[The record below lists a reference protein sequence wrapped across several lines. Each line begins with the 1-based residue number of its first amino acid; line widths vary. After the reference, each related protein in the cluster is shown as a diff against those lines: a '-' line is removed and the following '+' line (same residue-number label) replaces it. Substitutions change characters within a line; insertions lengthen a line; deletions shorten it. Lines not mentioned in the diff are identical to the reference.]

1 MIRAPHFGSLD
12 RTQQEAVGERDLRQP
27 TRLPMSYVYR
37 IGILFFIACFLAP
50 DAAAQRYSG
59 ISHDLN
65 VTIPRIEEGT
75 AVIDGALSDDIWA
88 QAARLADFSQ
98 YQPVDGR
105 PAADPTEIYV
115 WYSADAIYFGI
126 QATELHGDVVRA
138 TQANRDNIASEDHV
152 QILLDTQNDNQIG
165 YLFGVNP
172 LGVQQDGTRS
182 DQFGGGA
189 GGRSATGGGSR
200 DINPLDGSVDL
211 NPDYTFESAGR
222 LTDTGYEV
230 EIRIPFKS
238 LRYQDA
244 DVQDWGI
251 HVLRRVQHSGFQ
263 DTWAPAVRANASFLG
278 QSGKLTGLRDMN
290 RGLVLD
296 ITPTVTSV
304 ASGSEDAQ
312 GDWGYSDDTQFGADV
327 KWGIRQNLV
336 LNGTVNPDF
345 SQVEADVG
353 QVVLN
358 ERFAL
363 FFPDKRP
370 FFLEGLELFD
380 TPGQMIYTRRIVAP
394 IAGAKVTGKVG
405 KLNVATILAAD
416 DQEYS
421 ASGSDNPLFGVARLR
436 RDLGGNNTVGAV
448 LTTRE
453 EGDQYSRLA
462 GADGR
467 FYHGGKYYVE
477 GQVVGSW
484 TDSGDGSI
492 GGSFSNISWDR
503 TGRRWGFNYGVNAIS
518 PEFQAAA
525 GFVNRTGI
533 VNAHAFNRL
542 SFYGEE
548 GALVETIGGFTGIT
562 RIWNYDDTAAG
573 PIEGGESMFPSA
585 TLRGGWRVS
594 SSLNRNFYTY
604 LPSDYAGYDVVES
617 AGAAFSDVFEIPDQE
632 TNQFS
637 GSLAV
642 TTPTFRLFTL
652 SLSASRGHTP
662 IFAEAS
668 KGRSTGYSVV
678 LDARPTSAIRAS
690 FQMQH
695 YTLERRVDDSQYSQE
710 IIPRLKVEYQ
720 LTPDIF
726 FRVIGQYAARE
737 RSALKDRDGNLIRVN
752 GDLTSDSESN
762 DLRMDWLF
770 SYRPNPGTL
779 LYLGYG
785 ATMDDAGQKRFQDFQ
800 RINDGFFLKLSYLF
814 RVG

>member
-1 MIRAPHFGSLD
+1 MRALL
-12 RTQQEAVGERDLRQP
+12 RTGLLLSALWIPLTLHAQTFSGASQQIDVA
-27 TRLPMSYVYR
+27 
-37 IGILFFIACFLAP
+37 
-50 DAAAQRYSG
+50 
-59 ISHDLN
+59 
-65 VTIPRIEEGT
+65 IPRFDEGSIEL
-75 AVIDGALSDDIWA
+75 DGALTDAIWER
-88 QAARLADFSQ
+88 AARLTDFSQ

-105 PAADPTEIYV
+105 AASDPTEVLV
-115 WYSADAIYFGI
+115 WYAADAIYFGI
-126 QATELHGDVVRA
+126 RATELHGDVVRA

-152 QILLDTQNDNQIG
+152 QILLDTQNDNRIG

-200 DINPLDGSVDL
+200 NINPLDGSVDL
-211 NPDYTFESAGR
+211 NPDYAFDSAGR
-222 LTDTGYEV
+222 LTANGYEV

-263 DTWAPAVRANASFLG
+263 DSWAPAVRANASFLA
-278 QSGKLTGLRDMN
+278 QSGTLSGLRDMS

-296 ITPTVTSV
+296 VTPTLTS
-304 ASGSEDAQ
+304 AFNGAQ
-312 GDWGYSDDTQFGADV
+312 NTAGDWEYADDTQVGGDV

-336 LNGTVNPDF
+336 LNGTINPDF

-370 FFLEGLELFD
+370 FFLEGIELFD

-394 IAGAKVTGKVG
+394 VAGTKVTGKVG
-405 KLNVATILAAD
+405 KLNVASILAAD
-416 DQEYS
+416 DEAFS
-421 ASGSDNPLFGVARLR
+421 ASGSDNPLFGVVRLR
-436 RDLGGNNTVGAV
+436 RDLSGNNTAGAV

-453 EGDQYSRLA
+453 DGDQYSRLMGGDA
-462 GADGR
+462 R
-467 FYHGGKYYVE
+467 FYHGGKYFVE

-484 TDSGDGSI
+484 TDRGSGTL
-492 GGSFSNISWDR
+492 GGSFSNLTWDR
-503 TGRRWGFNYGVNAIS
+503 TGRRWGFNYSLNAVS
-518 PEFQAAA
+518 PDFEAAA
-525 GFVNRTGI
+525 GFVNRTDI
-533 VNAHAFNRL
+533 ISARAFNRL

-548 GALVETIGGFTGIT
+548 GALVETIGGFGGVS
-562 RIWNYDDTAAG
+562 RIWQYEDTGRG
-573 PIEGGESMFPSA
+573 PIEGGESLFPSA
-585 TLRGGWRVS
+585 TLRGGWRLS
-594 SSLNRNFYTY
+594 GSLNRNFFSYNPATY
-604 LPSDYAGYDVVES
+604 SGYDVVAS
-617 AGAAFSDVFEIPDQE
+617 AGATTSDVFVIPERE
-632 TNQFS
+632 TNQWS
-637 GSLAV
+637 GSLGV
-642 TTPTFRLFTL
+642 TTPTYRLFTL
-652 SLSASRGHTP
+652 SLSSTFGQTP

-668 KGRSTGYSVV
+668 PGYGSSYSVV
-678 LDARPTSAIRAS
+678 LDARPTQAIRAS

-695 YTLERRVDDSQYSQE
+695 YTLNRKVDDSQFSRE
-710 IIPRLKVEYQ
+710 IIPRVKVEYQ

-726 FRVIGQYAARE
+726 FRVIGQYASRE
-737 RSALKDRDGNLIRVN
+737 RSALKDRYGNLIRIDGN
-752 GDLTSDSESN
+752 LTSDSELN

-785 ATMDDAGQKRFQDFQ
+785 STMEDAGQRRFENLQ
-800 RINDGFFLKLSYLF
+800 RLNDGFFLKLSYLF
-814 RVG
+814 KA

>member
-1 MIRAPHFGSLD
+1 MSVVWRVSRQSTRRLLMSL
-12 RTQQEAVGERDLRQP
+12 RYCLGVVLLVVFATV
-27 TRLPMSYVYR
+27 
-37 IGILFFIACFLAP
+37 P
-50 DAAAQRYSG
+50 DAFAQRYSG
-59 ISHDLN
+59 ISSDTN
-65 VTIPRIEEGT
+65 VSIPRLEAEF
-75 AVIDGALSDDIWA
+75 AVIDGAMTDEVWSR
-88 QAARLADFSQ
+88 AARLADFSQ

-105 PAADPTEIYV
+105 PAADPTEVYV
-115 WYSADAIYFGI
+115 WYSAEAIFFGVK
-126 QATELHGDVVRA
+126 ATELHGDVVRA

-189 GGRSATGGGSR
+189 GGRSATGGGSSN
-200 DINPLDGSVDL
+200 INPLDGSVDL

-244 DVQDWGI
+244 DVQEWGI

-296 ITPTVTSV
+296 VAPTVTS
-304 ASGSEDAQ
+304 ALAGSENLD
-312 GDWGYSDDTQFGADV
+312 GDWAYSDDTQFGADV

-370 FFLEGLELFD
+370 FFLEGMELFD

-394 IAGAKVTGKVG
+394 IAGAKMTGKVG

-416 DQEYS
+416 DQDFS
-421 ASGSDNPLFGVARLR
+421 ASGSDNPLFSVVRLR
-436 RDLGGNNTVGAV
+436 RDLSGNNTAGVV
-448 LTTRE
+448 LTSRE
-453 EGDQYSRLA
+453 DGSQFSRLA
-462 GADGR
+462 GADTR
-467 FYHGGKYYVE
+467 IYHGGKYYVE
-477 GQVVGSW
+477 AQHVNSW
-484 TDSGDGSI
+484 TDSGGGSVS
-492 GGSFSNISWDR
+492 GSFSNLSWDR
-503 TGRRWGFNYGVNAIS
+503 TGRRWGFNYAVMAVS
-518 PEFQAAA
+518 PEFRAAA
-525 GFVNRTGI
+525 GFVNRTD
-533 VNAHAFNRL
+533 VVDAHFYNRL

-548 GALVETIGGFTGIT
+548 GAFLETIGGFTGVN
-562 RIWNYDDTAAG
+562 RIWDYSNSEAG

-585 TLRGGWRVS
+585 TLRGGWNVNA
-594 SSLNRNFYTY
+594 SLNRNFYTY
-604 LPSDYAGYDVVES
+604 LPADYVAYDVIS
-617 AGAAFSDVFEIPDQE
+617 APEAPFSQAFDLPEQE

-637 GSLAV
+637 GSLGV

-652 SLSASRGHTP
+652 SLSASRGQTP
-662 IFAEAS
+662 IFAEAAPGKS
-668 KGRSTGYSVV
+668 RSYRII

-695 YTLERRVDDSQYSQE
+695 YTLERDLDGSQFSRE

-720 LTPDIF
+720 LTKDIF

-737 RSALKDRDGNLIRVN
+737 RSSLKDRNGNLIRIN
-752 GDLTSDSESN
+752 GDLTSDSKSN
-762 DLRMDWLF
+762 SLRTDWLF
-770 SYRPNPGTL
+770 SYRPSPGTL

-785 ATMDDAGQKRFQDFQ
+785 STMEDAGQKRFEEL
-800 RINDGFFLKLSYLF
+800 RRLNDGFFLKLSYLF
-814 RVG
+814 RVE

>member
-1 MIRAPHFGSLD
+1 MHALLLATLMFF
-12 RTQQEAVGERDLRQP
+12 QQ
-27 TRLPMSYVYR
+27 
-37 IGILFFIACFLAP
+37 
-50 DAAAQRYSG
+50 AATYSG
-59 ISHDLN
+59 TQNKID
-65 VTIPRIEEGT
+65 VDIPRLEAEGVQVDGVLDEE
-75 AVIDGALSDDIWA
+75 VWA
-88 QAARLADFSQ
+88 QAARLTDFSQ

-105 PAADPTEIYV
+105 PASDPTEVLV
-115 WYSADAIYFGI
+115 WYAADAIYFGI
-126 QATELHGDVVRA
+126 KATELHGDVVRA

-165 YLFGVNP
+165 YLFGVNA

-189 GGRSATGGGSR
+189 GGRSATGGGSSN
-200 DINPLDGSVDL
+200 INALDGSVDL
-211 NPDYTFESAGR
+211 NPDYTFTSRGR
-222 LTDTGYEV
+222 LTPTGYEV

-238 LRYQDA
+238 LRYQGA
-244 DVQDWGI
+244 EVQEWGI
-251 HVLRRVQHSGFQ
+251 HVLRKVQHSGFQ

-278 QSGKLTGLRDMN
+278 QSGSLKGLRDMN

-296 ITPTVTSV
+296 VVPTVTS
-304 ASGSEDAQ
+304 AFNGAENPS
-312 GDWGYSDDTQFGADV
+312 GDWEYADDTQFGADV
-327 KWGIRQNLV
+327 KWGIRQNLT
-336 LNGTVNPDF
+336 LNGTINPDF

-363 FFPDKRP
+363 FFPEKRP

-394 IAGAKVTGKVG
+394 GGKVG

-416 DQEYS
+416 DQDFS
-421 ASGSDNPLFGVARLR
+421 ASGSDNPLFGVVRLR
-436 RDLGGNNTVGAV
+436 RDLNGNNTAGVV

-453 EGDQYSRLA
+453 DGDRYSRLA

-477 GQVVGSW
+477 AQAVGSW
-484 TDSGDGSI
+484 TDTGAGSVS
-492 GGSFSNISWDR
+492 GSFSNLSWDR
-503 TGRRWGFNYGVNAIS
+503 TGRRWGFNYAVKAIS
-518 PEFQAAA
+518 PDFRAAA
-525 GFVNRTGI
+525 GFVNRTG
-533 VNAHAFNRL
+533 VVDAHAYNRL

-548 GALVETIGGFTGIT
+548 GALVETVGGFVGIT
-562 RIWNYDDTAAG
+562 RIWDHADTGAG
-573 PIEGGESMFPSA
+573 PIEGSDALWPSA
-585 TLRGGWRVS
+585 TLRGGWR
-594 SSLNRNFYTY
+594 LNGALTRSFYSY
-604 LPSDYAGYDVVES
+604 LPGSYDGYDVVAS
-617 AGAAFSDVFEIPDQE
+617 AGAATAAAFVVPDKE
-632 TNQFS
+632 TDQFS
-637 GSLAV
+637 GSIGV
-642 TTPTFRLFTL
+642 TTPTFQLFTL
-652 SLSASRGHTP
+652 SLNVAHAQIP
-662 IFAEAS
+662 IFSEAS
-668 KGRSTGYSVV
+668 KGASRSYTVA

-695 YTLERRVDDSQYSQE
+695 YTLERKVDGSQYSKE

-726 FRVIGQYAARE
+726 VRVIGQYAARE
-737 RSALKDRDGNLIRVN
+737 REALKDREGNLIRIN
-752 GDLTSDSESN
+752 GELTSDTESN

-785 ATMDDAGQKRFQDFQ
+785 STMEDAGQQRFQDL
-800 RINDGFFLKLSYLF
+800 RRLNDGFFLKLSYLF

>member
-1 MIRAPHFGSLD
+1 MPILYRAGLIALLIAGLSL
-12 RTQQEAVGERDLRQP
+12 E
-27 TRLPMSYVYR
+27 SN
-37 IGILFFIACFLAP
+37 
-50 DAAAQRYSG
+50 AQRYSG
-59 ISHDLN
+59 ISHDTD
-65 VTIPRIEEGT
+65 VKIPRIENGT
-75 AVIDGALSDDIWA
+75 AMIDGVMTDDVWS
-88 QAARLADFSQ
+88 QAAILADFSQ

-105 PAADPTEIYV
+105 PAANPTEVYV
-115 WYSADAIYFGI
+115 WYAADAIYFGI
-126 QATELHGDVVRA
+126 KATELGGDVVRA

-152 QILLDTQNDNQIG
+152 QILLDTENSNRIG

-172 LGVQQDGTRS
+172 FGVQQDGTRS

-200 DINPLDGSVDL
+200 NISPLDGSVDL
-211 NPDYTFESAGR
+211 NPDYSWDSAGR

-238 LRYQDA
+238 LRYQDS

-263 DTWAPAVRANASFLG
+263 DTWAPAIRANASFLG
-278 QSGKLTGLRDMN
+278 QSGTLTGLRDME

-296 ITPTVTSV
+296 VTPTVTS
-304 ASGSEDAQ
+304 ALAGAEDID
-312 GDWGYSDDTQFGADV
+312 GDWAYSDDTQFGADV

-416 DQEYS
+416 DEEYS
-421 ASGSDNPLFGVARLR
+421 ASGSDNPLFGVARIR
-436 RDLGGNNTVGAV
+436 RDLKDNNTVGAV

-453 EGDQYSRLA
+453 DGNQYSRLL

-467 FYHGGKYYVE
+467 FYHGQRYFVE

-484 TDSGDGSI
+484 TDAGQGSVS
-492 GGSFSNISWDR
+492 GSFSNIQWDR
-503 TGRRWGFNYGVNAIS
+503 TGRRWGFNYGVNTVS
-518 PEFQAAA
+518 PDFQAAA

-533 VNAHAFNRL
+533 VDAHAFNRL

-548 GALVETIGGFTGIT
+548 GVLVETIGGFTGIT
-562 RIWNYDDTAAG
+562 RIWNYDDTSAG
-573 PIEGGESMFPSA
+573 PIEGGESVFPSA
-585 TLRGGWRVS
+585 TLRGGWNIS
-594 SSLNRNFYTY
+594 GSLNRNFFTY
-604 LPSDYAGYDVVES
+604 LPEDYASYDVVS
-617 AGAAFSDVFEIPDQE
+617 SPTAAFSEVFEIPEQE

-637 GSLAV
+637 GSIGV

-652 SLSASRGHTP
+652 SLSTSRGQTP

-668 KGRSTGYSVV
+668 QGNSTSYSVV
-678 LDARPTSAIRAS
+678 LDARPTSSIRAS

-695 YTLERRVDDSQYSQE
+695 YTLRRDLDDSQFSKE

-737 RSALKDRDGNLIRVN
+737 RSALKDREGNLIRIN

-762 DLRMDWLF
+762 SLRTDWLF

-785 ATMDDAGQKRFQDFQ
+785 STMEDAGQKRFEDL
-800 RINDGFFLKLSYLF
+800 RRLNDGFFLKLSYLF
-814 RVG
+814 RV

>member
-1 MIRAPHFGSLD
+1 MHALLLATLMFFQQAATHSGTQKNLD
-12 RTQQEAVGERDLRQP
+12 V
-27 TRLPMSYVYR
+27 
-37 IGILFFIACFLAP
+37 
-50 DAAAQRYSG
+50 
-59 ISHDLN
+59 N
-65 VTIPRIEEGT
+65 IPRLEAQG
-75 AVIDGALSDDIWA
+75 VQVDGVLDEDVWG
-88 QAARLADFSQ
+88 QAARLTDFSQ

-105 PAADPTEIYV
+105 PASDPTEVRV

-126 QATELHGDVVRA
+126 MATELHGDVVRA
-138 TQANRDNIASEDHV
+138 TQANRDNIAAEDYV

-165 YLFGVNP
+165 YLFGVNA

-189 GGRSATGGGSR
+189 GGRSATGGGSSN
-200 DINPLDGSVDL
+200 INPMDGNVDL
-211 NPDYTFESAGR
+211 NPDYTFESKGR
-222 LTDTGYEV
+222 LTPTGYEV

-244 DVQDWGI
+244 DVQEWGLHI
-251 HVLRRVQHSGFQ
+251 LRKVQHSGFQ
-263 DTWAPAVRANASFLG
+263 DSWAPAIRANASFLG
-278 QSGKLTGLRDMN
+278 QSGSLQGLRDMD

-296 ITPTVTSV
+296 FVPTVTS
-304 ASGSEDAQ
+304 AFQGSENPN
-312 GDWGYSDDTQFGADV
+312 GDWEYADDTQFGGDI

-336 LNGTVNPDF
+336 LNGTINPDF

-394 IAGAKVTGKVG
+394 VAGAKVTGKVG
-405 KLNVATILAAD
+405 KLNVGTIVAAD
-416 DQEYS
+416 DQDFS
-421 ASGSDNPLFGVARLR
+421 ASGSDNPLFGVVRLR
-436 RDLGGNNTVGAV
+436 RDLKGNNTAGVV
-448 LTTRE
+448 MTTRE
-453 EGDQYSRLA
+453 DGDRYSRLA
-462 GADGR
+462 GGDFR
-467 FYHGGKYYVE
+467 MYHSGKYFLE

-484 TDSGDGSI
+484 TDQGAGEVAGSY
-492 GGSFSNISWDR
+492 SNITWDR
-503 TGRRWGFNYGVNAIS
+503 TGRRWGFNYEVKAIS
-518 PEFQAAA
+518 PDFQAAA

-533 VNAHAFNRL
+533 INAHAFNRL
-542 SFYGEE
+542 SFYGQE
-548 GALVETIGGFTGIT
+548 GALVETVGGFTGVS
-562 RIWNYDDTAAG
+562 RIWDHADPGAG
-573 PIEGGESMFPSA
+573 AIEGTESLWPSA
-585 TLRGGWRVS
+585 TLRGGWRLS
-594 SSLNRNFYTY
+594 ASLNRNFYTY
-604 LPSDYAGYDVVES
+604 LPGAYAGYDVVAS
-617 AGAAFSDVFEIPDQE
+617 PTAGFSEAFVVPDKE

-637 GSLAV
+637 GSLGV
-642 TTPTFRLFTL
+642 TTPTFQVFTV
-652 SLSASRGHTP
+652 SLNASRAQTP

-668 KGRSTGYSVV
+668 PGASRSFSVV

-695 YTLERRVDDSQYSQE
+695 YTLERKVDGSQYSQE

-752 GDLTSDSESN
+752 GSLTSDSKSN

-779 LYLGYG
+779 FYLGYG
-785 ATMDDAGQKRFQDFQ
+785 STMDDVGQRRFQDL
-800 RINDGFFLKLSYLF
+800 RRLNDGFFLKLSYLF